1 MPVVFEGVNKKV
13 EILLWVCL
21 WGFRGVEG
29 AWDSL
34 NWKPRLL
41 GLREEGS
48 KVRSP
53 GSLERRDAGVVC
65 RIELLLTPKPPQG
78 PLVHLGSVPLCHEK
92 DVNHGVNP
100 RRLWNPRRRTRVH
113 LPNWSQTHQPTSR
126 NRATPDTYK
135 PLGRRMFPF
144 ISLKLGLVCYRH
156 LYSMNRLIEPC
167 CLKPL
172 SLGTCLFL

>member
-1 MPVVFEGVNKKV
+1 MPVGFFFGGVNKKV

-65 RIELLLTPKPPQG
+65 RIELLLTPKPLQG
-78 PLVHLGSVPLCHEK
+78 PLVHLGSVPLSSAM
-92 DVNHGVNP
+92 
-100 RRLWNPRRRTRVH
+100 RRTLTRE
-113 LPNWSQTHQPTSR
+113 SQSQRALEPTEE
-126 NRATPDTYK
+126 N
-135 PLGRRMFPF
+135 
-144 ISLKLGLVCYRH
+144 
-156 LYSMNRLIEPC
+156 
-167 CLKPL
+167 
-172 SLGTCLFL
+172 

>member
-1 MPVVFEGVNKKV
+1 MPVGFFFGGVNKKV

-34 NWKPRLL
+34 NWKPRHL
-41 GLREEGS
+41 GLREERS
-48 KVRSP
+48 RVRSP

-92 DVNHGVNP
+92 DVNHGVTIP
-100 RRLWNPRRRTRVH
+100 EGSGTHGEELEST
-113 LPNWSQTHQPTSR
+113 SQTGAKPTSPHPE
-126 NRATPDTYK
+126 T
-135 PLGRRMFPF
+135 
-144 ISLKLGLVCYRH
+144 
-156 LYSMNRLIEPC
+156 EP
-167 CLKPL
+167 PQIP
-172 SLGTCLFL
+172 TNP